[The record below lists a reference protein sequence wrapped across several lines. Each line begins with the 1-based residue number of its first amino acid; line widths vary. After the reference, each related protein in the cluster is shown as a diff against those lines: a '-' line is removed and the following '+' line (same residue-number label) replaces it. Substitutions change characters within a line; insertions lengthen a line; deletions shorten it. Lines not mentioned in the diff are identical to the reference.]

1 MTICGCQKLSRK
13 RNLQIA
19 IPRLKALSLSRN
31 PFIKLNFLGL
41 PSFTNNRSGQ
51 RVEIQGGNCQCIECG
66 HDIGNLFGV
75 FEIKPSHV
83 LAKISFWGLLTIRQ
97 QTSNTRVGSA
107 LVLARSIL
115 TLVFLASIL
124 IFAQATNE
132 NRPIWL
138 ILYSFSLWVLFEVGI
153 SRSALVLNFFKDLRE
168 DLRASSLSV
177 SSSAYLT
184 NIFDLIPIC
193 VLIFGYSLIV
203 SDLSTESFLWSVVS
217 LFIAYCL
224 MLIPA
229 LSLSF
234 GVAWINR
241 NYRDFKHILPWIIRI
256 LLFTTPIFDIGYSG
270 HLEFLRVIFEYSPL
284 NLPFSILEIPIQG
297 IRILNLQM
305 FVGFVVS
312 ACLLL
317 PIYRRRSFFDD

>member
-1 MTICGCQKLSRK
+1 VR
-13 RNLQIA
+13 IA
-19 IPRLKALSLSRN
+19 IPGLKALALSRN
-31 PFIKLNFLGL
+31 PFIELNFLGL
-41 PSFTNNRSGQ
+41 PSYSNTRLGQ
-51 RVEIQGGNCQCIECG
+51 RVEVQGGICKCIECG
-66 HDIGNLFGV
+66 QDIGNPFGL
-75 FEIKPSHV
+75 FEIRLSRLV
-83 LAKISFWGLLTIRQ
+83 AKISFWGLLTIRQ
-97 QTSNTRVGSA
+97 LTSNTRVGSA

-132 NRPIWL
+132 NRPIWF
-138 ILYSFSLWVLFEVGI
+138 ILYSFGLWVLFEVGV
-153 SRSALVLNFFKDLRE
+153 SRSALVLNSFKNIRE
-168 DLRASSLSV
+168 DLRSSSLSV

-203 SDLSTESFLWSVVS
+203 SDLSTESFLLSVAS
-217 LFIAYCL
+217 LFLAYCL

-241 NYRDFKHILPWIIRI
+241 NYRDFKHILPWVIRI
-256 LLFTTPIFDIGYSG
+256 LLFTTPVFDIGYSG

-284 NLPFSILEIPIQG
+284 NLPFSLLEIPMHG
-297 IRILNLQM
+297 FKILNLQM
-305 FVGFVVS
+305 FFGFVAS
-312 ACLLL
+312 ACVLL
-317 PIYRRRSFFDD
+317 PIYRKRAFLSD